1 MTPEDHLA
9 PLSDEDSCG
18 PDLFDSFDPAFETY
32 MNDVEMRLPAA
43 FFDSEGRPAVKPD
56 AIDLEAEWAAVA
68 ALLARSR
75 DLRLLANYGQF
86 CAVARDPGALADCI
100 RLMADLLDTYPDE
113 VHPRIGED
121 VIDRTNA
128 IELLA
133 TRATV
138 LMPLEFT
145 PLLRDRRLREIS
157 FRRIALAR
165 GERTAQGG
173 ETAED
178 ADALLGALRAA
189 ENADAATASHAT
201 ILRIREAVA
210 RIESRCLQHETHP
223 FRPNLEELTARLD
236 DLIGVL
242 QEARPELAGTT
253 APDAAEPP
261 EDTDPD
267 EETGTETGAETGSAT
282 AMPDEAAPAVGRIA
296 DTAQARAALD
306 ALEVYFRLHEPSSPG
321 LVLVR
326 QSRQL
331 VGRPLVEALDLLV
344 PEMAGRARIDFGRE
358 TGFVLTMERMRALSE
373 IAPAETPDAPD
384 VPDFTVT
391 GRQQAT
397 ALMSALEAYYT
408 AREPSSPIPVL
419 LTRARG
425 CLNQSFT
432 AILAEF
438 LPAPD

>member
-1 MTPEDHLA
+1 MTPGDHLA
-9 PLSDEDSCG
+9 PISEGESCG

-43 FFDSEGRPAVKPD
+43 FFDAEGKPAVRPD
-56 AIDLEAEWAAVA
+56 AIDLEAEWSAVA

-86 CAVARDPGALADCI
+86 CAVARDPDALADCLC
-100 RLMADLLDTYPDE
+100 LMADLLDTYPDE

-165 GERTAQGG
+165 GDRSPQGG

-189 ENADAATASHAT
+189 ENADAAMGTHAT
-201 ILRIREAVA
+201 LGRIKEAVA
-210 RIESRCLQHETHP
+210 RIESRCLLHETHP

-242 QEARPELAGTT
+242 EEARPELGGTT
-253 APDAAEPP
+253 APEEDEEIPAEAEP
-261 EDTDPD
+261 E
-267 EETGTETGAETGSAT
+267 AEAAAT
-282 AMPDEAAPAVGRIA
+282 LPDEAAAAAGRIT

-306 ALEVYFRLHEPSSPG
+306 ALEAYFRLHEPSSPG

-326 QSRQL
+326 QARQL

-373 IAPAETPDAPD
+373 IAPAEDAPAPTEAPE
-384 VPDFTVT
+384 VTVT
-391 GRQQAT
+391 GRKQAT

-408 AREPSSPIPVL
+408 GKEPSSPIPVL

-438 LPAPD
+438 LPAQD

>member
-9 PLSDEDSCG
+9 PLADGESCG

-43 FFDSEGRPAVKPD
+43 FFDAEGRPAVKPD
-56 AIDLEAEWAAVA
+56 SIDLEAEWSAVA

-86 CAVARDPGALADCI
+86 CAVARDPDALADCL
-100 RLMADLLDTYPDE
+100 RLMADLLDSYPDD

-138 LMPLEFT
+138 VMPLEFT
-145 PLLRDRRLREIS
+145 PLVRDRRLREIS

-178 ADALLGALRAA
+178 VEALFGALRAA

-201 ILRIREAVA
+201 LGRIREAVT
-210 RIESRCLQHETHP
+210 RIERRCLQHETHP
-223 FRPNLEELTARLD
+223 FRPNLEDLTARLD

-242 QEARPELAGTT
+242 EEARPELGGTT
-253 APDAAEPP
+253 APDAAEAP
-261 EDTDPD
+261 EDTDAAA
-267 EETGTETGAETGSAT
+267 ELEGAA
-282 AMPDEAAPAVGRIA
+282 AMPDEAAPAVGRIT

-306 ALEVYFRLHEPSSPG
+306 ALEAYFRLHEPSSPG

-326 QSRQL
+326 QARQL

-344 PEMAGRARIDFGRE
+344 PEMAGRARIDFGRD

-373 IAPAETPDAPD
+373 IAPAEDGPATAEI
-384 VPDFTVT
+384 PDFTVT
-391 GRQQAT
+391 GRKQAT

-408 AREPSSPIPVL
+408 GKEPSSPIPVL

>member
-9 PLSDEDSCG
+9 PISEGESCG

-43 FFDSEGRPAVKPD
+43 FFDAEGKPAVKPD
-56 AIDLEAEWAAVA
+56 SIDLEAEWSAVA

-86 CAVARDPGALADCI
+86 CAVARDLGAFADCL

-133 TRATV
+133 TRPTV

-165 GERTAQGG
+165 GERSPQSG

-178 ADALLGALRAA
+178 TDALMGTLRAA
-189 ENADAATASHAT
+189 ENAEAATTSHAT
-201 ILRIREAVA
+201 LLRIKEAVK
-210 RIESRCLQHETHP
+210 RIEDRCLMHEASP

-236 DLIGVL
+236 DLAGVL
-242 QEARPELAGTT
+242 EEARPELGGTA
-253 APDAAEPP
+253 APEVEEAPGDEG
-261 EDTDPD
+261 PD
-267 EETGTETGAETGSAT
+267 TGADTGADGAT
-282 AMPDEAAPAVGRIA
+282 DMTDAAPAAAGRIA

-306 ALEVYFRLHEPSSPG
+306 ALEAYFRVHEPSSPG

-344 PEMAGRARIDFGRE
+344 PEMAGRARIDFGRD
-358 TGFVLTMERMRALSE
+358 TGFVMTMDRMRALSE
-373 IAPAETPDAPD
+373 ITPAEDAGEAAAATEM
-384 VPDFTVT
+384 PDFTVT
-391 GRQQAT
+391 GRPQAT

-408 AREPSSPIPVL
+408 GREPSSPIPVL

-438 LPAPD
+438 LPAKE

>member
-56 AIDLEAEWAAVA
+56 AIDLEAEWSAVA
-68 ALLARSR
+68 ALLGRSR

-86 CAVARDPGALADCI
+86 CAVARDPGALADCL
-100 RLMADLLDTYPDE
+100 RLMADLLDTYPDD

-189 ENADAATASHAT
+189 ENADAATAIHAT
-201 ILRIREAVA
+201 LLRIREAVA

-223 FRPNLEELTARLD
+223 FRPNLEELTGRLD

-242 QEARPELAGTT
+242 QEARPELGGTT
-253 APDAAEPP
+253 APDAAEIS

-267 EETGTETGAETGSAT
+267 EETGTAA

-306 ALEVYFRLHEPSSPG
+306 ALEAYFRLHEPSSPG

-344 PEMAGRARIDFGRE
+344 PEMAGRARIDFGRD

-373 IAPAETPDAPD
+373 IAPAEDAPAEIPN

-391 GRQQAT
+391 GRKQAT

-408 AREPSSPIPVL
+408 GKEPSSPIPVL